1 LIKLIELIG
10 FLLKI
15 GKRIKVKGQ
24 RLKVQG
30 SPVKF
35 AALHIFDIFN
45 GASKVQ
51 AKVQGSRFKVQG
63 SKLKILGT
71 RY

>member
-1 LIKLIELIG
+1 M
-10 FLLKI
+10 LKM
-15 GKRIKVKGQ
+15 GKRI
-24 RLKVQG
+24 KVQG

-51 AKVQGSRFKVQG
+51 GSRFWVQG
-63 SKLKILGT
+63 YSILDFGFVES
-71 RY
+71 RV